1 MAPADQPPDGEALID
16 KSHATQDVFTK
27 QASENSRK
35 LDFLGFGL
43 LALFGGLKK
52 SSFEFP
58 IHLPDQLV
66 VAGVLL
72 TTALLAD
79 LLQYVYGSL
88 AFAWFG
94 RRLER
99 KASKDPDWKPP
110 EVFPAWIN
118 WATNLFF
125 WSKIALTAAA
135 WVLLLVHLFDNL
147 A

>member
-1 MAPADQPPDGEALID
+1 MARREDDAASKLAQGAFEARD
-16 KSHATQDVFTK
+16 TFSK

-52 SSFEFP
+52 STFEFP

-72 TTALLAD
+72 TLALLAD
-79 LLQYVYGSL
+79 LLQYVYGTL

-94 RRLER
+94 RHLEE
-99 KASKDPDWKPP
+99 KAATSGWTAPDGYPP
-110 EVFPAWIN
+110 KIN
-118 WATNLFF
+118 WITNVFF
-125 WSKIALTAAA
+125 WGKIALTAAA
-135 WVLLLVHLFDNL
+135 WVLLSVHLFENL
-147 A
+147 ARD